1 MNIVWQD
8 LRYGA
13 RMLMKQPGF
22 TLIAVLTLALGIG
35 ANTAIFSVVDA
46 VLLRPLPYPQA
57 ERLALLW
64 STLPAQ
70 GIATSVSSMPDYR
83 DWRERNQVF
92 EELAGFYYGDFNLAG
107 AGQEPE
113 LAQGALTTA
122 NFFATLK
129 VAPLLG
135 RSFTEDENQFGRHRV
150 ALLSYGLWQRRY
162 GGDGAIVGH
171 AIKLGG
177 ESFTVVGVMPQG
189 MPFLDDLPPV
199 ELWTPIAFAPGDSMD
214 TRNNHFVTLVGR
226 LKPGVTIAQAQADVS
241 AIARRMEEQYPENKG
256 LGASVVSLQ
265 GQLVGNS
272 QPALLALLVAVA
284 FVLLVACVNL
294 ANLLLARAAAREK
307 ELAIRAALG
316 ATRARLVRQMLA
328 ECLPLAV
335 LGGVLGALVALW
347 GIEALSTFL
356 PATLPRYNAISVN
369 ARILAF
375 TVALSL
381 VTVLLFGLL
390 PAFQAARSA
399 VGAALNESG
408 RSASGSRR
416 QSLLRRVLVISE
428 VALALLLLV
437 GAGLMVRSFVKLRQV
452 DAGFTAR
459 DVLTMRVPLPESKYP
474 FPLSATDLRPPA
486 GLAFYEQLL
495 ARVSAL
501 PGVQAAAA
509 GTVLPLGAGTGWGK
523 FMHVEGHPVPPS
535 LDQVPLVR
543 FALISPDYFRA
554 FGIALQEGRP
564 FAAADQEHSHPVAI
578 INETLQRRFFPHE
591 DPIGKTITLGAPE
604 SLLDAEARRPENLPP
619 RRVIVGV
626 VADVKGGSLNQPTA
640 PLVYAPLTQ
649 HRREG
654 WSNALMLAVQTAT
667 APASFTATVS
677 AEVRALDAEQP
688 VTQVKTV
695 DELFSRLLSEA
706 RFNLLLSGLFA
717 ALALTLAA
725 VGIYGVT
732 AYAVEQ
738 RTHEIGIRM
747 ALGAPARHV
756 LGMILK
762 QGMTLA
768 LAGAGVGLL
777 AALALMR
784 LLKTLLFGVQ
794 ASDPLTF
801 AAVALLLVGVALLAC
816 WIPARRATKVDPMI
830 ALRCE

>member
-1 MNIVWQD
+1 MQTLWQD

-13 RMLMKQPGF
+13 RILLKNPGF
-22 TLIAVLTLALGIG
+22 TLIAVVTLALGIG

-57 ERLALLW
+57 ERLVLLW
-64 STLPAQ
+64 STNAAQ
-70 GIATSVSSMPDYR
+70 GITTAVSSLPDYR
-83 DWRERNQVF
+83 EWRDRNQSF
-92 EELAGFYYGDFNLAG
+92 EELAGYYYSDFNLGG

-113 LAQGALTTA
+113 FAQGALTTA
-122 NFFATLK
+122 NFFTTLQ

-135 RSFTEDENQFGRHRV
+135 RSFTAEENQFGRHRV

-162 GGDGAIVGH
+162 GGDRAIIGR

-177 ESFTVVGVMPQG
+177 QDFTVVGVMPQG
-189 MPFLDDLPPV
+189 MPFLDDLPQV
-199 ELWTPIAFAPGDSMD
+199 ELWTPIAFAPGDNMD

-226 LKPGVTIAQAQADVS
+226 LKHGVTIAQAQADVS
-241 AIARRMEEQYPENKG
+241 AIARRMEEQFPENKG
-256 LGASVVSLQ
+256 LGASVVALQ
-265 GQLVGNS
+265 KQLVGDS
-272 QPALLALLVAVA
+272 QPALLALLVAVV

-307 ELAIRAALG
+307 ELAIRAGLG

-328 ECLPLAV
+328 EYLPLAV
-335 LGGVLGALVALW
+335 MGGALGALLALW
-347 GIEALSTFL
+347 GIDAIATWL
-356 PATLPRYNAISVN
+356 PATLPRHNAISVN
-369 ARILAF
+369 FRVLAF
-375 TVALSL
+375 TVALTL
-381 VTVLLFGLL
+381 ATVLLFGLL

-399 VGAALNESG
+399 ICTALNESG
-408 RSASGSRR
+408 RGASGSRR
-416 QSLLRRVLVISE
+416 QSLLRRSLVVVE
-428 VALALLLLV
+428 VALALLLLI
-437 GAGLMVRSFVKLRQV
+437 GAGLLVRSFVKLRQV

-459 DVLTMRVPLPESKYP
+459 NLLTMRVPLPEAKYP
-474 FPLSATDLRPPA
+474 FPLSATDTRPPA
-486 GLAFYEQLL
+486 GLAFSEQLL
-495 ARVSAL
+495 ARLRAL
-501 PGVQAAAA
+501 PGVQAAGM
-509 GTVLPLGAGTGWGK
+509 GTVLPLGAGIGWGK
-523 FMHVEGHPVPPS
+523 FMNIEGHPAPPS
-535 LDQVPLVR
+535 LDQAPLVR
-543 FALISPDYFRA
+543 FALISPDYFRT
-554 FGIALQEGRP
+554 FGIALHQGRP
-564 FAAADQEHSHPVAI
+564 FAATDQENSQPVAI
-578 INETLQRRFFPHE
+578 INETLRQRFFPNE

-619 RRVIVGV
+619 RRGIVGV
-626 VADVKGGSLNQPTA
+626 VADVKGGSLNQPPP

-654 WSNALMLAVQTAT
+654 WSNVLMLAVQTAT
-667 APASFTATVS
+667 APATFTSAVR

-688 VTQVKTV
+688 VTQVRTV

-717 ALALTLAA
+717 VLALLLAA
-725 VGIYGVT
+725 IGIYGVT

-747 ALGAPARHV
+747 ALGAPAGHV

-762 QGMTLA
+762 QGMALA

-784 LLKTLLFGVQ
+784 LLEKLLFGVPP
-794 ASDPLTF
+794 SDPPTF
-801 AAVALLLVGVALLAC
+801 VAVALLLVTVALVAC
-816 WIPARRATKVDPMI
+816 WIPARRATKVDPLI